1 MVRNVLNRV
10 VARAEAFFFGHRW
23 QTLAVIGVFT
33 ADFNWTY
40 DNTIIKGW
48 QITPGITYFQ
58 AVAGFTPTLTAQF
71 FEGAKSLNFYVLFNQ
86 NPPSRWQAGIN
97 YTNFFGSNQ
106 LLADRDF
113 VGGFITRNF

>member
-1 MVRNVLNRV
+1 GVT
-10 VARAEAFFFGHRW
+10 FFHA
-23 QTLAVIGVFT
+23 AV
-33 ADFNWTY
+33 
-40 DNTIIKGW
+40 
-48 QITPGITYFQ
+48 
-58 AVAGFTPTLTAQF
+58 GFTPTLTANF

-97 YTNFFGSNQ
+97 YTNFFGNNQ